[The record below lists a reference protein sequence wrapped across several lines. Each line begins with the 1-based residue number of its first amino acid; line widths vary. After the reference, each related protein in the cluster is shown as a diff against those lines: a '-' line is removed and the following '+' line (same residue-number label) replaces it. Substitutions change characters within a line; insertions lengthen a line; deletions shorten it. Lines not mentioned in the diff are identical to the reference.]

1 MVTIVAKLGKKIEIP
16 SRLNFPLGLKVYVQA
31 ELPEEVIVEP
41 EENLDGY
48 NPTVVLHLKPKN
60 DCKKLKKEKPRKSSR
75 FLDPTALDHCG
86 FRGGT
91 GHKAKMTGAR

>member
-1 MVTIVAKLGKKIEIP
+1 MATIVAKLGKKIEIP

-60 DCKKLKKEKPRKSSR
+60 DCKKLKKKS
-75 FLDPTALDHCG
+75 HG
-86 FRGGT
+86 
-91 GHKAKMTGAR
+91 KAAASFEDDWRARLRTTKLEG